1 MVRKAFILALLV
13 SLGTGF
19 SGCADRKE
27 IHADRVAQ
35 QVNNDAEDEAACR
48 AKGEP
53 GSAEYDAC
61 RQGLTAQRAQKAQ
74 IDYQKRRDFDRVL
87 GGLDDL

>member
-1 MVRKAFILALLV
+1 MA
-13 SLGTGF
+13 TGF

-35 QVNNDAEDEAACR
+35 QVNQDAEDEAACR

-53 GSAEYDAC
+53 GTAEYDAC
-61 RQGLTAQRAQKAQ
+61 RQVLANERAQKAE
-74 IDYQKRRDFDRVL
+74 IDYQKRRQFDRVL